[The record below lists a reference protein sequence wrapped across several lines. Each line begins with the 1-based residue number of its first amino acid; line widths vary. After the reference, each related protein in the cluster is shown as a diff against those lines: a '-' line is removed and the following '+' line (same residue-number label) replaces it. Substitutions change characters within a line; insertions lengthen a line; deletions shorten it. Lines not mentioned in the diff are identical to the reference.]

1 MAPVTKSALF
11 RGRDKGHFTLIQGKG
26 EIEMKIIQKLSQYA
40 TYQRTV
46 RALNGLDRRQLAD
59 IGVERSDIA
68 LMARG
73 LSK

>member
-1 MAPVTKSALF
+1 MNI
-11 RGRDKGHFTLIQGKG
+11 R
-26 EIEMKIIQKLSQYA
+26 QKLTQFA
-40 TYQRTV
+40 NYQRTV

-68 LMARG
+68 LFARG